1 MDRIFTRNAK
11 EMRESRDEYILR
23 RIQEEDRKKMQKIE
37 MDSILDRIEKKI
49 DLLILKLEKGG

>member
-49 DLLILKLEKGG
+49 DLLILKLEKEG

>member
-1 MDRIFTRNAK
+1 
-11 EMRESRDEYILR
+11 MRESRDEYILR

-49 DLLILKLEKGG
+49 DLLILKLEKEG